1 MLQRKPRFHKE
12 AAMAN
17 VKDIIASIEELDKEK
32 EEEMQKL
39 RLAIFQLQRQLKEA
53 QDEAEKWKN
62 IASQPK

>member
-1 MLQRKPRFHKE
+1 
-12 AAMAN
+12 MAN